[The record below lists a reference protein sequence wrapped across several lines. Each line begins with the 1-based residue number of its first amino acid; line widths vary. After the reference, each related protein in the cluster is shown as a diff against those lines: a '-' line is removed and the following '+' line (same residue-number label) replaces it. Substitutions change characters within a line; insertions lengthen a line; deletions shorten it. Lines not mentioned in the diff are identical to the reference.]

1 MVAHDA
7 PAAAERG
14 ASATVR
20 VWDPLLRVLHWS
32 LAAAFLVA
40 YVTGE
45 EAEVLHEMAGYAVLV
60 IVGVR
65 ALWGLVGPRHARFDD
80 FVPTPTGLFAYV
92 RGLLA
97 GHAPRHLGHNP
108 AGGAMTIAML
118 AMLVATA
125 ATGVLT
131 LQGGEAFE
139 ELHEAAA
146 NAMLVLVIF
155 HLAGVVLSSLLHGE
169 NLVTAMLTGRK
180 RAPAAGERN

>member
-7 PAAAERG
+7 PAAAGRDT
-14 ASATVR
+14 AATVK

-45 EAEVLHEMAGYAVLV
+45 EAEVLHEMAGYAVLA

-65 ALWGLVGPRHARFDD
+65 ALWGLIGPRHARFDD
-80 FVPTPTGLFAYV
+80 FVPTPARLFAYV

-108 AGGAMTIAML
+108 AGGAMIVAML
-118 AMLVATA
+118 AMLLATA

-146 NAMLVLVIF
+146 NAMLVLVVF

-169 NLVTAMLTGRK
+169 NLVSAMLTGRK
-180 RAPAAGERN
+180 RAPAADGRD